1 MNSNVFNGG
10 SMAAWITAKEKL
22 IMKFKGENVHH
33 IILNEIPDILLDN
46 DEENIILTT
55 KHYEDSDKTIIMDS
69 GSTTHVLGDLKFLI
83 F

>member
-33 IILNEIPDILLDN
+33 IILNEIPEILLDK
-46 DEENIILTT
+46 DEKKLKKKRT
-55 KHYEDSDKTIIMDS
+55 KTILQLPIMI
-69 GSTTHVLGDLKFLI
+69 LINIQFLI
-83 F
+83 L